1 MILGIDIGTQTLKV
15 TVLDLGMCFRGR
27 AARCYPLSR
36 PQPGWVEQDPHLW
49 EQALAPV
56 IAEGLGAAG
65 ATPDDVKALAF
76 CGQLDG
82 CIPVDDNGTALS
94 PCITWID
101 RRATAEIAD
110 VPADMVRRT
119 GGLVLDPGHL
129 AAKARWVKRHART
142 ARPIARFHQPV
153 SYLVERLTGEAVIDH
168 ALASTSMG
176 YCLDRQAYDPELLG
190 RFELSVAELPRI
202 APSESIAGTITERGA
217 KLTGLPRGIPVAV
230 GTGDDFA
237 APLGGGLVT
246 PGRVAA
252 SLGTGEVVGALHPT
266 PLRDPGAMVETHFYP
281 GGACFIENPGWLAGG
296 AMVWLGD
303 VLKMTDFAA
312 MDALAAQVPPGCEG
326 LTFIPALSGAMAP
339 QWQPDA
345 RGCFYGLTPSHG
357 RGHMIR
363 AVLEG
368 CAFAMRDVV
377 DHLDAL
383 GIVTE
388 SLLLLG
394 GGARSA
400 LWTQMRADIVKRDV
414 EVPAYL
420 DCAPLGAAMLAAV
433 ALQSFDTLDE
443 AARAI
448 GNETQRLTARAADAD
463 AYDAAY
469 GRYQALL
476 RHLTPLFAGGH
487 PR

>member
-15 TVLDLGMCFRGR
+15 AVLDSGMGIRGR

-36 PQPGWVEQDPHLW
+36 PQLGWVEQDPRLW
-49 EQALAPV
+49 ESALGPA
-56 IAEGLGAAG
+56 IAEGLSAAD
-65 ATPDDVKALAF
+65 AAPDDVEALAF

-82 CIPVDDNGTALS
+82 CIPVDHSGTALS

-101 RRATAEIAD
+101 RRATEEVAD
-110 VPADMVRRT
+110 VPAELVRRT

-129 AAKARWVKRHART
+129 AAKARWVKRHVRT
-142 ARPIARFHQPV
+142 ERPIARFHQPV

-202 APSESIAGTITERGA
+202 APSESIAGTLTGRGA

-237 APLGGGLVT
+237 APLGGGLVE
-246 PGRVAA
+246 PGRVVA

-266 PLRDPGAMVETHFYP
+266 PLRDPDAMVETHFYP

-296 AMVWLGD
+296 AMVWLGGI
-303 VLKMTDFAA
+303 LEMTSFAA
-312 MDALAAQVPPGCEG
+312 MDALAARVPPGSEG
-326 LTFIPALSGAMAP
+326 LTFIPALSGTMAP

-368 CAFAMRDVV
+368 CAFAMRDVI
-377 DHLDAL
+377 DHLHAL

-400 LWTQMRADIVKRDV
+400 IWTQMRADIVKRDV
-414 EVPAYL
+414 EVPADV

-433 ALQSFDTLDE
+433 AVRSFDSLGE
-443 AARAI
+443 AARAV
-448 GNETQRLTARAADAD
+448 GNETRHLSARVEDAG

-469 GRYQALL
+469 GRYQALF
-476 RHLTPLFAGGH
+476 RHLTPLFASGH
-487 PR
+487 SR